1 MKISDLNLKI
11 FADGA
16 DKETIQKLNQDD
28 LISGFTTNPTLMRN
42 SGVEDYE
49 EFASSILKIV
59 DKKPISFEIF
69 ADDYE
74 NMIRQSKIISSWGDN
89 VNVKIPIT
97 NTKGESSVNL
107 IKELQDQNININVTA
122 VFTMEQIKE
131 LGEALDSS
139 SYKIVSIFAGRIADT
154 GIDPMPLM
162 KEAKKILN
170 KENID
175 VLWASPREILNIFQ
189 ADECKVDIITL
200 TSDMLAKFKNI
211 GKPLNEF
218 SKETVNMFY
227 NDAKLSGYNL

>member
-16 DKETIQKLNQDD
+16 DKETIQKLNNDD

-59 DKKPISFEIF
+59 NKKPISFEIF

-74 NMIRQSKIISSWGDN
+74 NMFRQSKIISSWGDN

-107 IKELQDQNININVTA
+107 IKQLQDQNININVTA

-189 ADECKVDIITL
+189 AEECKVDIITL

>member
-16 DKETIQKLNQDD
+16 DKETIKKLNQDD

-59 DKKPISFEIF
+59 NKKPISFEIF

-74 NMIRQSKIISSWGDN
+74 NMFRQSKIISSWGNN

-107 IKELQDQNININVTA
+107 IKQLQDQNININVTA

-189 ADECKVDIITL
+189 AEECKVDIITL